1 MQRSLDH
8 VTALR
13 EIGRHGDFGRI
24 DGLRKQYK
32 RSARSPPS
40 RCHPLPQA
48 LALLA
53 RHISL
58 AGAFAIPSHRR
69 AHLIKMNLASDPQVR
84 SRSNWGTLLKA
95 RRIDPS
101 VADDLAA
108 ELEENVAAVAAEAA
122 ARALDDEYAREEKQ
136 RRRELEDI
144 REVAAREAAASLV
157 REGPGGLG
165 DDGEEV
171 REEPGG
177 LGDRG
182 EEEPDSDAALDAAA
196 LELEVAP
203 RRGHESAGRFRRQ
216 CTRRPGAWVGF

>member
-1 MQRSLDH
+1 
-8 VTALR
+8 
-13 EIGRHGDFGRI
+13 
-24 DGLRKQYK
+24 
-32 RSARSPPS
+32 
-40 RCHPLPQA
+40 
-48 LALLA
+48 
-53 RHISL
+53 
-58 AGAFAIPSHRR
+58 
-69 AHLIKMNLASDPQVR
+69 MNLASDPQVR

-136 RRRELEDI
+136 RRRELEDV

-157 REGPGGLG
+157 REGSGGLG

-177 LGDRG
+177 LGDGG

-203 RRGHESAGRFRRQ
+203 GCGHESAGRFRRQ

>member
-1 MQRSLDH
+1 MASASSTRGRRALPPGAC
-8 VTALR
+8 TA
-13 EIGRHGDFGRI
+13 
-24 DGLRKQYK
+24 GL
-32 RSARSPPS
+32 S
-40 RCHPLPQA
+40 
-48 LALLA
+48 

-101 VADDLAA
+101 VANDLAA
-108 ELEENVAAVAAEAA
+108 ELEENVEAA
-122 ARALDDEYAREEKQ
+122 TRALDDEYAREEEQ
-136 RRRELEDI
+136 RRRELEGA
-144 REVAAREAAASLV
+144 REAAAREAAASLV
-157 REGPGGLG
+157 REEPGGLG

-177 LGDRG
+177 LGDGG
-182 EEEPDSDAALDAAA
+182 EEDPDSDAALDAAA

-203 RRGHESAGRFRRQ
+203 GRGHESAGRFRRQ